1 MVVVMEERAT
11 EAQIEAVVARLVEMG
26 MDVHRSTGVTRTV
39 LGVVGQGR
47 PDKDIIEVMEGVHEV
62 VRISEPYKLAS
73 RTFKQEST
81 VVTVGDV
88 RIGGDEVI
96 VMAGPCSAENEQ
108 QVRSTAAAVRRAGA
122 KIFRGGAFKPRSS
135 PYSFQGLGEEGLRLL
150 RDAATSENMA
160 LVTEVMDLSQIEL
173 IERYADIFQVGAR
186 NMQNFTLLRELGHAR
201 KPVLLKRGISATIE
215 EWLLSAEYVLS
226 GGNTDVILC
235 ERGIRTFETATRNTF
250 DISAIPVVKKLSH
263 LPIIADPSHG
273 AGRRDMVAP
282 MARAAV
288 AAGADGLII
297 EVHCEPDRALSD
309 GAQSMYPAQFDRL
322 MAELRIIAPAIGR
335 GICLEPA
342 VRRGWGS

>member
-1 MVVVMEERAT
+1 MVVVMQERAS
-11 EAQIEAVVARLVEMG
+11 EAQIEQVVKRLVEMG

-39 LGVVGQGR
+39 LGAVGQGT
-47 PDKDIIEVMEGVHEV
+47 PDAGLIEMLDGVHEV
-62 VRISEPYKLAS
+62 LRISSPYKLAS
-73 RTFKQEST
+73 KTFKPDPT

-96 VMAGPCSAENEQ
+96 VMAGPCSAENEK
-108 QVRSTAAAVRRAGA
+108 QVRTTAAAVRRAGA
-122 KIFRGGAFKPRSS
+122 KVFRGGAFKPRSS
-135 PYSFQGLGEEGLRLL
+135 PYSFQGLGEEGLRML
-150 RDAATSENMA
+150 RDAAKAENLV

-173 IERYADIFQVGAR
+173 IEKYADIFQVGAR
-186 NMQNFTLLRELGHAR
+186 NMQNFTLLRELGHVR

-226 GGNTDVILC
+226 GGNNDVILC

-273 AGRRDMVAP
+273 TGRRDKVIP

-288 AAGADGLII
+288 AAGADGLLI
-297 EVHCEPDRALSD
+297 EVHDNPEKALSD
-309 GAQSMYPAQFDRL
+309 GAQSLYPEQFERL
-322 MAELRIIAPAIGR
+322 MGELRVIAPVLGR
-335 GICLEPA
+335 MLPLAPVPA
-342 VRRGWGS
+342 RS